1 VYAEEPIGAVP
12 DAVDIDTF
20 SEHRDV
26 LFAIAYRMLGSVT
39 DAQDAVQ
46 DAWLRWASADHS
58 AVRHPRAYLIQTISR
73 LSLDRLRSATSR
85 REVYVG
91 PWLPEPLATYPDVA
105 DEVAQA
111 ESVSMALLVVLET
124 LSPLERAVFVLREAF
139 DLPYGEIAEALG
151 STEPAVRQLAR
162 RARAHVAARRPRYE
176 SDPRVHRT
184 VSERFLAA
192 CTGGQLTALVDVLAP
207 DVTLTADSGGVT
219 PAPRAPLRGAQTV
232 GRFLLYGLRQ
242 SPDDVRLVPRTL
254 NAGPG
259 LVAFSGGEPL
269 ATLVL
274 DSDDGRI
281 AAIYLVANPGKLGAV
296 ALPAEAPGDT
306 TGEAPGDST
315 EDATGD
321 GLTA

>member
-1 VYAEEPIGAVP
+1 MHAEEPVGALP
-12 DAVDIDTF
+12 DAAGVDTF

-26 LFAIAYRMLGSVT
+26 LFAIAYRMLGSVS

-46 DAWLRWASADHS
+46 DAWLRWASADH
-58 AVRHPRAYLIQTISR
+58 ATVRQPRAYLIQVISR

-91 PWLPEPLATYPDVA
+91 PWLPEPLATDPDLADGVA
-105 DEVAQA
+105 RA

-151 STEPAVRQLAR
+151 STEPAVRQLAH
-162 RARAHVAARRPRYE
+162 RARAHVAARRPRYD
-176 SDPRVHRT
+176 SDPRAHRT

-192 CTGGQLTALVDVLAP
+192 CAGGELAELVDVLAP
-207 DVTLTADSGGVT
+207 HVTLVADSGGLT
-219 PAPRAPLRGAQTV
+219 PAPPRPLRGARTV
-232 GRFLLYGLRQ
+232 ARFLLYGLRQ

-259 LVAFSGGEPL
+259 LVAFSGGAAL

-274 DSDDGRI
+274 DSDGGRI
-281 AAIYLVANPGKLGAV
+281 AAIYLVSNPGKLGAV
-296 ALPAEAPGDT
+296 APPGET
-306 TGEAPGDST
+306 AGG
-315 EDATGD
+315 
-321 GLTA
+321 GLSA

>member
-1 VYAEEPIGAVP
+1 
-12 DAVDIDTF
+12 
-20 SEHRDV
+20 
-26 LFAIAYRMLGSVT
+26 
-39 DAQDAVQ
+39 
-46 DAWLRWASADHS
+46 
-58 AVRHPRAYLIQTISR
+58 
-73 LSLDRLRSATSR
+73 
-85 REVYVG
+85 
-91 PWLPEPLATYPDVA
+91 
-105 DEVAQA
+105 
-111 ESVSMALLVVLET
+111 
-124 LSPLERAVFVLREAF
+124 
-139 DLPYGEIAEALG
+139 
-151 STEPAVRQLAR
+151 
-162 RARAHVAARRPRYE
+162 
-176 SDPRVHRT
+176 
-184 VSERFLAA
+184 
-192 CTGGQLTALVDVLAP
+192 
-207 DVTLTADSGGVT
+207 VTLTADSGGVT

-296 ALPAEAPGDT
+296 ALPGDT

>member
-1 VYAEEPIGAVP
+1 MYAEEPIGAVP

-20 SEHRDV
+20 SEHREV
-26 LFAIAYRMLGSVT
+26 LFAIAYRMLGSVA

-58 AVRHPRAYLIQTISR
+58 AVRQPRAYLIRTISR
-73 LSLDRLRSATSR
+73 LCLDRLRSATSR
-85 REVYVG
+85 REVYLG
-91 PWLPEPLATYPDVA
+91 PWLPEPLATDPDVA

-162 RARAHVAARRPRYE
+162 RARTHVAARRPRYD

-192 CTGGQLTALVDVLAP
+192 CTSGELTELVDVLAP
-207 DVTLTADSGGVT
+207 DVTLVADSGGVT
-219 PAPRAPLRGAQTV
+219 PAPPRPLRSAQTV
-232 GRFLLYGLRQ
+232 ARFLLYGLRQ

-259 LVAFSGGEPL
+259 LVAFSGGVPL

-274 DSDDGRI
+274 DSDRGRI
-281 AAIYLVANPGKLGAV
+281 AAIYLVSNPGKLGAV
-296 ALPAEAPGDT
+296 AKPGAAPDA
-306 TGEAPGDST
+306 APGDS
-315 EDATGD
+315 TGD

>member
-58 AVRHPRAYLIQTISR
+58 TVRHPRAYLIQTISR
-73 LSLDRLRSATSR
+73 LSLDRLRSATNR

-91 PWLPEPLATYPDVA
+91 PWLPEPLATSPDVA

-162 RARAHVAARRPRYE
+162 RARGHVAARRPRYE

-192 CTGGQLTALVDVLAP
+192 CAGGQLTGLVDVLAP
-207 DVTLTADSGGVT
+207 DVTLVADGGGVT

-242 SPDDVRLVPRTL
+242 SPDDVRLVPRML

-259 LVAFSGGEPL
+259 LVAFSGGTPL

-281 AAIYLVANPGKLGAV
+281 AAIYLVANPGKLGSV
-296 ALPAEAPGDT
+296 APPEDT
-306 TGEAPGDST
+306 TGET
-315 EDATGD
+315 TGD